1 MIFVNLAVT
10 IIISII
16 DWTIVNIIVWSRSVT
31 HSREQWPCGTQRRPP
46 FELVIAIEVDAITAL
61 VNFLIHIR
69 NWSHTF
75 DTVVTEILAPSC
87 RVAIPTIFTTKYL
100 AVVAVAVDVE
110 HRNEVNLAC
119 IHEVCNLLLGEIFV
133 DAEVAGPTGFTVAI
147 GILETRGEGKAVA
160 IIVKL
165 AVSICIAPWIFIDE
179 AVAIIIDASLTIV
192 VSDGL

>member
-16 DWTIVNIIVWSRSVT
+16 YWTIVNIIVWSRSIT
-31 HSREQWPCGTQRRPP
+31 HSGEQWPCGTQRRSP

-87 RVAIPTIFTTKYL
+87 RFTIPTIFTTEYL
-100 AVVAVAVDVE
+100 AVVAIAIDVE
-110 HRNEVNLAC
+110 HWNEVNLARV
-119 IHEVCNLLLGEIFV
+119 HKVGNLLLGEVFI
-133 DAEVAGPTGFTVAI
+133 DTEIARATSLTISI
-147 GILETRGEGKAVA
+147 GILEVRCQGEAIA
-160 IIVKL
+160 IIVEL
-165 AVSICIAPWIFIDE
+165 AISICIAPWVFIDE